1 MTIEAQLAQLQQAA
15 TEQTEASVQ
24 LANNITEG
32 LQEIDQVKQDI
43 AKAYDTVSQNNQALN
58 DWQTQSGSVNL
69 KDLNGNSHTLP
80 TLKSLVADAQSVN
93 PNPHV
98 MTKAQFDAL
107 RDMRKQQYA
116 GSGFVEWGK
125 HYDSGVNAETVNEGM
140 DLLYGQQYLNF
151 LKLGSK
157 HKSSTGSSKTY
168 LPIVVIDGTT
178 FELSDGVGLRGD
190 GTAVTNGDEWK
201 RALFPPAPD
210 GTKTYDSATGTVTQ
224 HSNAE
229 AAFAAETEN
238 NKVITSRKDLV
249 FLEAWHE
256 KIADKDVVYPLGN
269 VQYGASS
276 YKDIGLRN
284 NLVAQGYSAFGEWD
298 SATKGYGIKWSSLT
312 EAQKATFLGEPEH
325 NIYYDPEAKAYI
337 QVRYR
342 IRVIEGV
349 GDNWYRTQADGIT
362 VINRFLGYSSGNQT
376 SAVKPQGASTELL
389 DLGAHSAGNKGMY
402 KTPFTVLSNSE
413 AGLGAFV
420 ACQYDGLPVSGISS
434 NNKCYALPIALV
446 QRLNQGAYHPSYN
459 PLGCKMWN
467 DVSTGT
473 GGVDW
478 HKASAGQMT
487 NTTECFKQV
496 SSGQAVGAREPT
508 GKLGQNWSGRPDQ
521 YRYHDAIYAGQVE
534 DLRLSA
540 KKQDFTALR
549 EETMRKAVA
558 GELRGKS
565 SLPVLCVSGSFTVQA
580 AAAESQNDGRI
591 RIQTSLTG
599 NQTFTFAY
607 RFGGNSDVYLLSEEG
622 DLVSIPL
629 GMSKYS
635 HIHVQFPSNGN
646 LYLGCSSFSEIVPAI
661 NNRLSG
667 KKCRLIWAGQL
678 SKPIG
683 MINGGAKKPVH
694 EEHTK
699 FLSASHM
706 LYSHSTSEFDLLPWV
721 DIIGHPE
728 NIATI
733 FPDGVV
739 GQWVPKLPTDDTE
752 QIFDANRKCRS
763 HSAVNAV
770 RTMDNGQ
777 TWQAITAA
785 INDKNQ
791 IQGTWNAQSV
801 GLVQYESLSHFTE
814 PANNSQIFGTVGN
827 VYQGNF
833 HHVDRGNRLNSSISG
848 VIAKQGSRHKGVGFL
863 NTNNFTY
870 ESWSIVPWK
879 LSASAQPEHQQID
892 LAPDSDSGG
901 VKTLSTVTEKNG
913 LLYLQFHGSE
923 LKYKSIHLRDVEVI
937 EAGVEASVVKGKVY
951 RLQGFD
957 NAHLNRPVIA
967 LQDRLN
973 FTFSASAFDGYR
985 VAHDGRIMTSSGAEY
1000 SLIRVHNNDWGDDQT
1015 IPIIN
1020 GENTKTDLNG
1030 NTVKVFCHH
1039 TLFPIGIAHN
1049 G

>member
-93 PNPHV
+93 PHPHV

-125 HYDSGVNAETVNEGM
+125 HYISNNEKLVNEGM
-140 DLLYGQQYLNF
+140 NTLEALSNMIALGRNTNVVSFGNSRVGMPEVIVDGALLRIECVNQVNNVR
-151 LKLGSK
+151 SN
-157 HKSSTGSSKTY
+157 
-168 LPIVVIDGTT
+168 I
-178 FELSDGVGLRGD
+178 
-190 GTAVTNGDEWK
+190 
-201 RALFPPAPD
+201 LFPPAPN
-210 GTKTYDSATGTVTQ
+210 GTKTYDSASGTVTQ

-229 AAFAAETEN
+229 AAFAAETDT

-276 YKDIGLRN
+276 YKGIGLRN

-312 EAQKATFLGEPEH
+312 EAQKAIFLGEPEH
-325 NIYYDPEAKAYI
+325 NIYYDPKAKAYI

-342 IRVIEGV
+342 VRVIEGP
-349 GDNWYRTQADGIT
+349 GDNWYRVQADGAT
-362 VINRFLGYSSGNQT
+362 DVNQFLGYSSSNQVGV
-376 SAVKPQGASTELL
+376 VKPQGANTELL
-389 DLGAHSAGNKGMY
+389 DLSSHPAGNGGMY
-402 KTPFTVLSNSE
+402 KTPFTVLSNSD

-420 ACQYDGLPVSGISS
+420 ACQYSGSPVAGASS
-434 NNKCYALPIALV
+434 NNKCFALPIALV
-446 QRLNQGAYHPSYN
+446 QRLNQGAHHPTYN
-459 PLGCKMWN
+459 PFGCGGFEGTIVANLARWYSN
-467 DVSTGT
+467 NAPEINSTL
-473 GGVDW
+473 D
-478 HKASAGQMT
+478 
-487 NTTECFKQV
+487 CFLKKSV
-496 SSGQAVGAREPT
+496 RFRDT
-508 GKLGQNWSGRPDQ
+508 GKLIRPDLAVRVDE
-521 YRYHDAIYAGQVE
+521 YKYFDAIYSGQVE

-540 KKQDFTALR
+540 KKQDVNKLR
-549 EETMRKAVA
+549 ESKLSDAIAGKFRGKEKLPFTKLKSGFCYDSGMTIYIFQNTPVSESSLIGSDKYYKGSDIVKSYPKHSEFKAPAVA
-558 GELRGKS
+558 IKFTDAGDTDLTSFSGGTPLGQWFIIDKFCLQSNFFIALTNPRTGNSNWFSSGRASTIQAELLFPTEQSNAEFDILPWTDIVTTPDNFKATFPHGVQGRWIPKLPDGTAGYPLNRKLSGDTLSATFS
-565 SLPVLCVSGSFTVQA
+565 SDHGQTWVKNNVQFDPVKNINSASWDANTVALLQYQSDSSFTHAAKSTTVCGDIGRVYATQA
-580 AAAESQNDGRI
+580 YLSHYGNRLQP
-591 RIQTSLTG
+591 SLTEAIG
-599 NQTFTFAY
+599 KRNSSAYFQEYLNVSKHAYYSPTQTLGWTFHT
-607 RFGGNSDVYLLSEEG
+607 G
-622 DLVSIPL
+622 D
-629 GMSKYS
+629 
-635 HIHVQFPSNGN
+635 
-646 LYLGCSSFSEIVPAI
+646 E
-661 NNRLSG
+661 
-667 KKCRLIWAGQL
+667 
-678 SKPIG
+678 
-683 MINGGAKKPVH
+683 PVH
-694 EEHTK
+694 EP
-699 FLSASHM
+699 LN
-706 LYSHSTSEFDLLPWV
+706 L
-721 DIIGHPE
+721 
-728 NIATI
+728 
-733 FPDGVV
+733 
-739 GQWVPKLPTDDTE
+739 
-752 QIFDANRKCRS
+752 DAPNDNS
-763 HSAVNAV
+763 PAVKA
-770 RTMDNGQ
+770 
-777 TWQAITAA
+777 
-785 INDKNQ
+785 
-791 IQGTWNAQSV
+791 
-801 GLVQYESLSHFTE
+801 
-814 PANNSQIFGTVGN
+814 
-827 VYQGNF
+827 
-833 HHVDRGNRLNSSISG
+833 
-848 VIAKQGSRHKGVGFL
+848 
-863 NTNNFTY
+863 
-870 ESWSIVPWK
+870 
-879 LSASAQPEHQQID
+879 
-892 LAPDSDSGG
+892 
-901 VKTLSTVTEKNG
+901 LSTITEKNG

-967 LQDRLN
+967 LKDRLN

>member
-116 GSGFVEWGK
+116 GSGVVEWGFG
-125 HYDSGVNAETVNEGM
+125 HDASVAVNFGMWTYRNQLNLGRSGIQSGW
-140 DLLYGQQYLNF
+140 F
-151 LKLGSK
+151 GSD
-157 HKSSTGSSKTY
+157 KSSTPFPKV
-168 LPIVVIDGTT
+168 LV
-178 FELSDGVGLRGD
+178 DGVLIDLQSVDYQYGI
-190 GTAVTNGDEWK
+190 VSCK
-201 RALFPPAPD
+201 FPPAPD
-210 GTKTYDSATGTVTQ
+210 GTKTYDSATGSVTQ

-229 AAFAAETEN
+229 AAFAAETES

-249 FLEAWHE
+249 FLETWHE
-256 KIADKDVVYPLGN
+256 KITDKDVVYPLGN

-276 YKDIGLRN
+276 YKGIALRN

-298 SATKGYGIKWSSLT
+298 ADTKGHGVKWLSLT

-496 SSGQAVGAREPT
+496 SSGQVVGAREPT

-540 KKQDFTALR
+540 KKQDVNKLR
-549 EETMRKAVA
+549 ESKLSDAIAGKFRGKEKLPFTKLKSGFCYDSGMTIYIFQNTPVSESSLIGNDKYYKGSDIVKSYPKHSEFKAPAVA
-558 GELRGKS
+558 IKFTDAGDTDLTTFAGGTPLGQWFIIDKFCLQSNFFIALTNPSTGNSNWFSSGRASTIQAELLFPTEQSNAEFDILPWTDIVATPDNFKATFPNGVQGQWIPKLPDGTAGYPLNRKLSGDTLSATFS
-565 SLPVLCVSGSFTVQA
+565 SDHGQTWVKNNVQFDPVKNINSASWDANTVALLQYQSDSSFTHAAKSTTVCGDIGRVYATQA
-580 AAAESQNDGRI
+580 YLSHYGNRLQP
-591 RIQTSLTG
+591 SLTEAIG
-599 NQTFTFAY
+599 KRNSSAYFQEYLNVSKHAYYSSTQTLGWT
-607 RFGGNSDVYLLSEEG
+607 SHTG
-622 DLVSIPL
+622 D
-629 GMSKYS
+629 
-635 HIHVQFPSNGN
+635 
-646 LYLGCSSFSEIVPAI
+646 E
-661 NNRLSG
+661 
-667 KKCRLIWAGQL
+667 
-678 SKPIG
+678 
-683 MINGGAKKPVH
+683 PVH
-694 EEHTK
+694 EP
-699 FLSASHM
+699 LN
-706 LYSHSTSEFDLLPWV
+706 L
-721 DIIGHPE
+721 
-728 NIATI
+728 
-733 FPDGVV
+733 
-739 GQWVPKLPTDDTE
+739 
-752 QIFDANRKCRS
+752 DAPNDNS
-763 HSAVNAV
+763 PAVKA
-770 RTMDNGQ
+770 
-777 TWQAITAA
+777 
-785 INDKNQ
+785 
-791 IQGTWNAQSV
+791 
-801 GLVQYESLSHFTE
+801 
-814 PANNSQIFGTVGN
+814 
-827 VYQGNF
+827 
-833 HHVDRGNRLNSSISG
+833 
-848 VIAKQGSRHKGVGFL
+848 
-863 NTNNFTY
+863 
-870 ESWSIVPWK
+870 
-879 LSASAQPEHQQID
+879 
-892 LAPDSDSGG
+892 
-901 VKTLSTVTEKNG
+901 LSTITEKNG

-937 EAGVEASVVKGKVY
+937 EAGVEVSVVKGKVY

>member
-224 HSNAE
+224 HNNAE
-229 AAFAAETEN
+229 AAFAAETET

-276 YKDIGLRN
+276 YKGIGLRN

-312 EAQKATFLGEPEH
+312 EAQKAIFLGEPEH

-342 IRVIEGV
+342 IRVEP
-349 GDNWYRTQADGIT
+349 DC
-362 VINRFLGYSSGNQT
+362 
-376 SAVKPQGASTELL
+376 
-389 DLGAHSAGNKGMY
+389 
-402 KTPFTVLSNSE
+402 
-413 AGLGAFV
+413 GLGWKG
-420 ACQYDGLPVSGISS
+420 YLNVSKVSESS
-434 NNKCYALPIALV
+434 VIRGTHPHYLRLQGVNIDFNTIGVDNLKLAYTGADRDKDIGTWGSRSHCLAIPIALV

-496 SSGQAVGAREPT
+496 SSGQVVGAREPT

-540 KKQDFTALR
+540 KKQDVNKLR
-549 EETMRKAVA
+549 ESKLSDAIAGKFRGKEKLPFTKLKSGFCYDSGMTIYIFQNVPSSESSLIGSDKYYRGDDIVKSYPKYSEFKASAVA
-558 GELRGKS
+558 IK
-565 SLPVLCVSGSFTVQA
+565 FTDAGDTDLTTFAGGTPLGQWFIIDKFDMQSHLFIA
-580 AAAESQNDGRI
+580 LINPN
-591 RIQTSLTG
+591 TG
-599 NQTFTFAY
+599 NPHWFSSGRASTIQAE
-607 RFGGNSDVYLLSEEG
+607 LL
-622 DLVSIPL
+622 
-629 GMSKYS
+629 
-635 HIHVQFPSNGN
+635 FPTEQSNAEFET
-646 LYLGCSSFSEIVPAI
+646 LSWTDIVATPD
-661 NNRLSG
+661 NF
-667 KKCRLIWAGQL
+667 K
-678 SKPIG
+678 
-683 MINGGAKKPVH
+683 
-694 EEHTK
+694 
-699 FLSASHM
+699 
-706 LYSHSTSEFDLLPWV
+706 ST
-721 DIIGHPE
+721 
-728 NIATI
+728 
-733 FPDGVV
+733 FPDGVQ
-739 GQWVPKLPTDDTE
+739 GQWIPKLPDGTAGYPLNRKLSDDTL
-752 QIFDANRKCRS
+752 
-763 HSAVNAV
+763 SA
-770 RTMDNGQ
+770 TFSSDHGQ
-777 TWQAITAA
+777 TWVKNNVQFDPVKNINSASWDANTVALLQYQSDSVFTHAAKSTTVCGDIGRVYATQA
-785 INDKNQ
+785 
-791 IQGTWNAQSV
+791 
-801 GLVQYESLSHFTE
+801 YMSH
-814 PANNSQIFGTVGN
+814 
-827 VYQGNF
+827 Y
-833 HHVDRGNRLNSSISG
+833 GNRLLPSLTGQVGKRNSG
-848 VIAKQGSRHKGVGFL
+848 AYFQEFL
-863 NTNNFTY
+863 NVSKHAYYSPTQTLGWTSHTGDEPIHEPLNLD
-870 ESWSIVPWK
+870 VPNDN
-879 LSASAQPEHQQID
+879 SPA
-892 LAPDSDSGG
+892 
-901 VKTLSTVTEKNG
+901 VKALSTITEKNG

-967 LQDRLN
+967 LKDRLN

-1000 SLIRVHNNDWGDDQT
+1000 SFIRVHNNDWGDDQT